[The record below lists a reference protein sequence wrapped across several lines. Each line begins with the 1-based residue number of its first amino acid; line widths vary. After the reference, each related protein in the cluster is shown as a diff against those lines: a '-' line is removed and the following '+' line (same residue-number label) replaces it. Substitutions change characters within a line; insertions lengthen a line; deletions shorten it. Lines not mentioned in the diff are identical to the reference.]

1 MYGKAP
7 PGMRERRTYDDRGR
21 PPVGDRNIY
30 DLDAAQHFLADHAA
44 DLIVTFN
51 HDAPDPDVSIYV
63 ETPDGLLSAGDYYLW
78 PLLHRTATR
87 IEAEV
92 DQMRLNSGEGWRWHY
107 RRGGMRK
114 WLRRLPRLHN
124 LIRIR
129 KATIEDLCSWDLKD
143 RRPRELVVLNTDCDL
158 TGMTREDA
166 IGVAG
171 GSVAN
176 RSDSRS

>member
-1 MYGKAP
+1 MGTRY
-7 PGMRERRTYDDRGR
+7 
-21 PPVGDRNIY
+21 IY
-30 DLDAAQHFLADHAA
+30 DLDAAQRFLADHAD

-51 HDAPDPDVSIYV
+51 HHAHDPEVAIYV
-63 ETPDGLLSAGDYYLW
+63 ETPGGLLSAGDYYLW

-92 DQMRLNSGEGWRWHY
+92 DQMRLDSEEGWIWDY

-114 WLRRLPRLHN
+114 WLKRLPRLHN

-129 KATIEDLCSWDLKD
+129 KATIEALCSWDLED
-143 RRPRELVVLNTDCDL
+143 RRPQDLVVLDTDRDL
-158 TGMTREDA
+158 TGMTRQDA

-171 GSVAN
+171 VSAAN
-176 RSDSRS
+176 SSHSCS